1 MLPGDRRIAFT
12 DKQTE
17 SNTATHHCGMCAK
30 FCSFVVCSPIIVC
43 INHYRKQH
51 CVATVNAAKLLM
63 KSLFFELN
71 IQEYQLNV
79 LKLVITVLLYSL
91 CKMDILVELDE
102 KGLTETLG
110 VCELA
115 LQEWLKREDVVGGIY
130 FGKSVQKA
138 TKLLYESTELKVRE
152 SAIHFK
158 VVIIFLTAMV
168 EHIIP

>member
-1 MLPGDRRIAFT
+1 MACVP
-12 DKQTE
+12 
-17 SNTATHHCGMCAK
+17 
-30 FCSFVVCSPIIVC
+30 SFVHLWFCSPIIVY

-71 IQEYQLNV
+71 IQEYQINV

-91 CKMDILVELDE
+91 CKMDILVARSELDE
-102 KGLTETLG
+102 KGSTEALG

-115 LQEWLKREDVVGGIY
+115 LQEWLKREHVVGGIY
-130 FGKSVQKA
+130 FGKSVQNP